1 MIEQNHIDEKEET
14 IVNDEIE
21 KKNTIISR
29 YVRPIEFVLEGSNI
43 PEKAEKKQKVASDGD
58 EVASIYRSI
67 ISSMPKAT
75 KKGKTVAATD
85 KPKLDTIWCES
96 CSMSIDKSDYK
107 RHIQGTA
114 HMVSNKSEPT
124 PDLLNLSGG
133 NVGFK
138 MMKSQGWN
146 YEDGLGPEG
155 QGRRHPIATVLKQD
169 RLCIGHEETGR
180 KAVTHKYKDIEKK
193 AIARQRMDAQNKK
206 DPGKE
211 IARKAKAESERRV
224 AILRYMK
231 D

>member
-1 MIEQNHIDEKEET
+1 MNEHNQFEKEEETPYDEEIQKKGT
-14 IVNDEIE
+14 I
-21 KKNTIISR
+21 TSR
-29 YVRPIEFVLEGSNI
+29 YTRPIEFISEGSNI
-43 PEKAEKKQKVASDGD
+43 PEKGDKRQKLASNGD

-67 ISSMPKAT
+67 ISTLPK
-75 KKGKTVAATD
+75 KKNVLNTPVCLD
-85 KPKLDTIWCES
+85 KPSGETLWCES
-96 CSMSIDKSDYK
+96 CDILIAKLDYK

-114 HMVSNKSEPT
+114 HMVSNKSEPA
-124 PDLLNLSGG
+124 PDLLSLSGG

-138 MMKSQGWN
+138 MMKSQGWK

-180 KAVTHKYKDIEKK
+180 KVVTHKYKEIEKK
-193 AIARQRMDAQNKK
+193 AVARQRMDALNKK

-211 IARKAKAESERRV
+211 IARKTKAETERRV